1 MNTSK
6 RKNLSYIILIVLL
19 VGLLVWLAL
28 FLHHRMRYAISNA
41 VFVETDK
48 LVYSSFSQVAGKII
62 KVSKDEGETVKK
74 GDVLAILDDSPY
86 QKIYARLLAEK
97 ASAEKEKEAL
107 KIAITRLKQHLAL
120 KESQVQQ
127 KIYQLKE
134 ERKAALAQVE
144 ALSSQIAQLQR
155 DQKRFAT
162 LVAKNLAPK
171 RKLEEIE
178 TNLKQLSRQQKALAF
193 KAEALKYGL
202 VAAKK
207 ELAMVENQKKT
218 IKEQKERLKALEDKI
233 KALSASVAA
242 AKLNLKYT
250 KLVSPIDGI
259 VAKRF
264 HVAGDVVGPGQPVY
278 ALVDPKNLY
287 ILVLLE
293 ETKLKGVEVG
303 CPVNIKIDAFPD
315 EKFKGEVAEI
325 LPATAAKF
333 ALVPRDVSAG
343 EFTKVAQRVPI
354 KIRITEGPVKILRVG
369 LGGEVEIK
377 RK

>member
-1 MNTSK
+1 MNLST
-6 RKNLSYIILIVLL
+6 RKNLSYVVLIVLL
-19 VGLLVWLAL
+19 IGLLIWLAL
-28 FLHHRMRYAISNA
+28 FLHHRMRYAVTNA
-41 VFVETDK
+41 VFVETEK
-48 LVYSSFSQVAGKII
+48 LVYASFSQVAGKIV
-62 KVSKDEGETVKK
+62 KVTKKEGEPVKK
-74 GDVLAILDDSPY
+74 GEVLALLDPSPY
-86 QKIYARLLAEK
+86 EKVFQRLVAEK
-97 ASAEKEKEAL
+97 RAALKEKDAL
-107 KIAITRLKQHLAL
+107 EIAITRLKREL
-120 KESQVQQ
+120 KIKETQVKQ
-127 KIYQLKE
+127 KLYQLKE
-134 ERKAALAQVE
+134 ERKAVLAQAE
-144 ALSSQIAQLQR
+144 ALNSQIAQLRR
-155 DQKRFAT
+155 DQKRFST

-178 TNLKQLSRQQKALAF
+178 TSLKQLEHQQKALTF

-202 VAAKK
+202 VAAEK
-207 ELAMVENQKKT
+207 ELALLQNQKRL
-218 IKEQKERLKALEDKI
+218 IKEQKERLIALSNKI
-233 KALSASVAA
+233 KGLSASVAA
-242 AKLNLKYT
+242 AQLNLEYT
-250 KLVSPIDGI
+250 KLVSPIDGL

-278 ALVDPKNLY
+278 ALVDPKDLY

-303 CPVNIKIDAFPD
+303 SPAKIKIDAFPD
-315 EKFKGEVAEI
+315 EEFEGEVAEI

-354 KIRITEGPVKILRVG
+354 KIRITKGPVEILRVG